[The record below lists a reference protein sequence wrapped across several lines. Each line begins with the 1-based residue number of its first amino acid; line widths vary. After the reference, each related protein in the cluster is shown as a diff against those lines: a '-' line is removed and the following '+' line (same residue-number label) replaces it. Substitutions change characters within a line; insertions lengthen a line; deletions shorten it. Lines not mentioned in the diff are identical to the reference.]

1 VAVAGWE
8 TVEAAAEVMWATAE
22 VTGALA
28 RDTVA
33 AVDET
38 AEVAGVAELVEDLA
52 GLTLEVAGEVVW
64 LALVVGDAEW
74 LTPEV
79 TWATAEV
86 TPFRVVVTAPVTV
99 PIRPPAGAGVVEVA
113 AARVTVEA
121 WALVPD
127 RSQNAA
133 INPKQQPRSTMPRRA
148 NRPAQSRPG
157 VTCASGAVRSTLVH
171 PPMTVTTAT

>member
-1 VAVAGWE
+1 VVVPGVLDRGEPVAVAGWE
-8 TVEAAAEVMWATAE
+8 TIEAAAEVMWVTAE

-28 RDTVA
+28 RDTVE

-52 GLTLEVAGEVVW
+52 GLTLEAAGEVVR

-74 LTPEV
+74 LAPEV
-79 TWATAEV
+79 TWAAAEA
-86 TPFRVVVTAPVTV
+86 TSFRVVVTAPVTAPSRV
-99 PIRPPAGAGVVEVA
+99 PAGAGLEEVA
-113 AARVTVEA
+113 APRVTVEA

-133 INPKQQPRSTMPRRA
+133 INPKQQPRSTMLRRA
-148 NRPAQSRPG
+148 TRPAQSWPG
-157 VTCASGAVRSTLVH
+157 VTCASGAV
-171 PPMTVTTAT
+171 